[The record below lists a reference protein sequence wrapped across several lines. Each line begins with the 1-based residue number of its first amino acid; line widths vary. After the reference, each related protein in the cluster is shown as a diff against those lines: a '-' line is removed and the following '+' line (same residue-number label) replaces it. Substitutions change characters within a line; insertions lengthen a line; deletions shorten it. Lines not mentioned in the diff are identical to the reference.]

1 MPRTLRPLALAA
13 IVGSALTLGV
23 IGLMSMAQSPT
34 NMLDHVVVGYGPAP
48 RDMVVIKEGSP
59 YTVPGGRTFV
69 LTGLG
74 DISGCTGGT
83 ALYVDSQEEERAGV
97 IAGVVASASTV
108 SPVPTGFA
116 VSAGHTISLTAAC
129 GTNAGR
135 AWGYLA
141 NE

>member
-1 MPRTLRPLALAA
+1 MPRTLRQFALPAV
-13 IVGSALTLGV
+13 VGSALTLGV
-23 IGLMSMAQSPT
+23 IGLMSMTQVLPAGQ
-34 NMLDHVVVGYGPAP
+34 HVIVSYGPEP
-48 RDMVVIKEGSP
+48 RDMVQIKEGAP
-59 YTVPGGRTFV
+59 YTVPVGRTFV

-83 ALYVDSQEEERAGV
+83 VLFVDSQQEERAGV

-108 SPVPTGFA
+108 VPVPTGFT

-135 AWGYLA
+135 AWGCLA

>member
-1 MPRTLRPLALAA
+1 MPRTLRQFVLPAV
-13 IVGSALTLGV
+13 VGSALTLAV
-23 IGLMSMAQSPT
+23 VGLMSMTQVLPAGQ
-34 NMLDHVVVGYGPAP
+34 HVIVSYGPEP
-48 RDMVVIKEGSP
+48 RDMVQIKEGTP
-59 YTVPGGRTFV
+59 FVVPNGKLFV

-74 DISGCTGGT
+74 DIYGCSGGT
-83 ALYVDSQEEERAGV
+83 DLFVDSQQEERAGV
-97 IAGVVASASTV
+97 IAGVVANASTV

-116 VSAGHTISLTAAC
+116 VSAGHTISLTALC